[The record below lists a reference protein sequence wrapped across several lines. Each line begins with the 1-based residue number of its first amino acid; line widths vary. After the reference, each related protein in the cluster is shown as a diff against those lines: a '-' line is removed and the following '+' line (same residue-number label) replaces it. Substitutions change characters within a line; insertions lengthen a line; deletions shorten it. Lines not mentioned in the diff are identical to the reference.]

1 MPFDVI
7 GFSEATPAA
16 GTVNIAGA
24 LEDTL
29 YRVTGDDILVR
40 VDAPYV
46 LGVTY
51 EALTVPASMILR
63 QPQMVDY
70 HLVKSKL
77 GTALNGM
84 LGYTHMFG
92 RPLPLRGGDKLNALS
107 VNAADE
113 ITQIGVLLG
122 SGKITQAMLDS
133 VNPTHVIRGSGA
145 KTLVAHTWT
154 QATITWAES
163 LPAGKYAVVGMRGGV
178 YKAATPQN
186 ALARLVIPG
195 ATNWRP
201 GVPFSDAL
209 SAGTMGTLTQDP
221 CANWP
226 KMSEVVLDPNLGMP
240 NLELLCTVACT
251 AEFVELTLEKIA

>member
-7 GFSEATPAA
+7 GFSEATPGA

-29 YRVTGDDILVR
+29 YRVTGDDIIVR
-40 VDAPYV
+40 GDAPYV
-46 LGVTY
+46 LGLIY
-51 EALTVPASMILR
+51 EALTVPASVILR
-63 QPQMVDY
+63 QPQMIDY

-77 GTALNGM
+77 GTGLNAM

-113 ITQIGVLLG
+113 ITQIGLLVG

-133 VNPTHVIRGSGA
+133 VNPTHVIRGAGA

-154 QATITWAES
+154 QATITWSES
-163 LPAGKYAVVGMRGGV
+163 LPSGKYAVVGMRGGV

-195 ATNWRP
+195 KTDWRP
-201 GVPFSDAL
+201 GVVFSDMLAAGVMHTL
-209 SAGTMGTLTQDP
+209 SQDP
-221 CANWP
+221 CACWP
-226 KMSEVVLDPNLGMP
+226 KMNEIVIDPNLGMP
-240 NLELLCTVACT
+240 NVELLSTVACT
-251 AEFVELTLEKIA
+251 AEAVELTLEKIA